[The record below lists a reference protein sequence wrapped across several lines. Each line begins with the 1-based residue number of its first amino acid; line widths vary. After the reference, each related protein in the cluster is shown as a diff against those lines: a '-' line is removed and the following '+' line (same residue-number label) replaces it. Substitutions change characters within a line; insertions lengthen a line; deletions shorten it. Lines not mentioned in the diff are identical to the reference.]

1 MHMEGHKELGRMLT
15 QQITNFCYPVG
26 LTLLNHLPQHVC
38 SLQPAPARQR
48 RPE

>member
-1 MHMEGHKELGRMLT
+1 MHMAGHKELGRMLT
-15 QQITNFCYPVG
+15 QQITDVRG
-26 LTLLNHLPQHVC
+26 LDVVEPPAPQRVC